1 MEQPIPDIISVD
13 FNKFTIFIDGKS
25 NKFFSFVIRM
35 HVKFWSNFIQ
45 RAYISLRKIW
55 KMGVYRT
62 ANPEQKIQC
71 IGEESLTWNSPIPDL
86 ISVFHISIIHV
97 ISTSFF
103 SVFIRNEF
111 LEKFAF
117 ELSIFKHSESM
128 HARVPVHNHSWIEN
142 MSSWHR

>member
-1 MEQPIPDIISVD
+1 MVTPI
-13 FNKFTIFIDGKS
+13 N
-25 NKFFSFVIRM
+25 FSASVIRM

-45 RAYISLRKIW
+45 RTYIRLRKIW